1 MPSKLSFKGDP
12 KVSKKRKHA
21 STTQEPT
28 STSTSHITDE
38 DAWTSPTRPSDL
50 NGPIIIVFPSISVPD
65 SDSPPQSHLS
75 LACDPNG
82 AIYPSPLHN
91 TIESDPATAEPDS
104 IQQVW
109 QCHRLPGS
117 SSSTGKDG
125 KDTARIEISL
135 KAPHGGYLAADSS
148 SGLLSAKREARG
160 LEEGWC
166 VEEVTP
172 TEFEPEQSEDNSQ
185 SHSFTHQLMHDSQPR
200 FRFRTLASL
209 PAPKPTNTQ
218 FSTGPAQ
225 FLNLSSE
232 STKTPEP
239 QARYLSIVQSTTN
252 ANAKPLL
259 AASTS
264 SPSDRS
270 THLILRMQTRFK
282 PNAST
287 SSTSYATSHLDGH
300 PQNTANS
307 NGSTIRSS
315 EKVSRKELEAAVG
328 RNLTDDEMRRLKRA
342 RREGNYH
349 EEVLDVRVKGKHDK
363 FA

>member
-21 STTQEPT
+21 SSTHESTTS
-28 STSTSHITDE
+28 STPHITDE
-38 DAWTSPTRPSDL
+38 DAWTSPSRPSDL
-50 NGPIIIVFPSISVPD
+50 NGPILIVLPSTSLLDP
-65 SDSPPQSHLS
+65 SAQSHLS

-82 AIYPSPLHN
+82 SIHPSPLHN
-91 TIESDPATAEPDS
+91 TIESDPTTAEPDS

-117 SSSTGKDG
+117 SSSASKDG
-125 KDTARIEISL
+125 KDAARIEISL
-135 KAPHGGYLAADSS
+135 KAPHGGYLAADSTS
-148 SGLLSAKREARG
+148 SLLSAKREARG

-172 TEFEPEQSEDNSQ
+172 AELDPEHSEDNG
-185 SHSFTHQLMHDSQPR
+185 HQLTHDSQRR
-200 FRFRTLASL
+200 FRLRTLASL
-209 PAPKPTNTQ
+209 PPSQPSNPQPT
-218 FSTGPAQ
+218 TGAAQ
-225 FLNLSSE
+225 FLALA
-232 STKTPEP
+232 STSTEP
-239 QARYLSIVQSTTN
+239 PQPPSAKYLSIVHSSTN
-252 ANAKPLL
+252 PSAKPLL
-259 AASTS
+259 HASTS
-264 SPSDRS
+264 SPSDRT

-287 SSTSYATSHLDGH
+287 SSTSYATSHLDSH

-328 RNLTDDEMRRLKRA
+328 RNLTDDEVRRLKKA